1 MKSKDLG
8 RKRGRAL
15 ARLLLAAT
23 AAALLPLVA
32 SAQPADPSASY
43 RELMQQRMEASQ
55 RAVTETVR
63 RRIEEGKSDSTFPSD
78 ANREASKPGVVRA
91 SPEEQK
97 ALAHNERG
105 LDFFAKGKF
114 EQAVKEYD
122 EAIRINPAL
131 AAAYNNRGSA
141 LFALGRFEEAAAGFR
156 QAAQVSPKYG
166 QARFNLALALIK
178 LGREKEANDALMAAA
193 NAYFESGEEH
203 LKNWDLKEA
212 EEDFKGIL
220 QIDPDYPPAHL
231 YLGLVYNAERDF
243 DSAVQSFN
251 HVLARRPDN
260 TEALVGLGSAYLGQR
275 KYADAVEAC
284 DRAIKLRPADA
295 EAYYTAGVAA
305 ASLGQREQAL
315 ARLDKLRQLKADDY
329 AQRLSEFISEKAC
342 GKQ

>member
-1 MKSKDLG
+1 MKSSELEH
-8 RKRGRAL
+8 RPTRARL
-15 ARLLLAAT
+15 RLLLAASAT
-23 AAALLPLVA
+23 LLLPLA
-32 SAQPADPSASY
+32 ARAQTADPSASY

-55 RAVTETVR
+55 RAVSETVR

-78 ANREASKPGVVRA
+78 ANRESSKPGVVRA

-105 LDFFAKGKF
+105 LDYFSKGKF
-114 EQAVKEYD
+114 EQAIKEYD
-122 EAIRINPAL
+122 EAIRTYPTL

-141 LFALGRFEEAAAGFR
+141 LFALGRFDEAAAGFR
-156 QAAQVSPKYG
+156 QATQVSPKYG
-166 QARFNLALALIK
+166 QAHFNLALALIK
-178 LGREKEANDALMAAA
+178 LGREKEANDALVAATS
-193 NAYFESGEEH
+193 AYFESGEEH
-203 LKNWDLKEA
+203 LKDWKLKEA

-220 QIDPDYPPAHL
+220 QIDPEYPPAHL
-231 YLGLVYNAERDF
+231 YLGLIYNAEHNF
-243 DSAVQSFN
+243 DAAVQSFN

-260 TEALVGLGSAYLGQR
+260 SEALVGLGSAYLGQR

-284 DRAIKLRPADA
+284 DRAIKLKPADA

-329 AQRLSEFISEKAC
+329 AQRLSEFISQKTSD
-342 GKQ
+342 KQ

>member
-203 LKNWDLKEA
+203 LKNWELKEA

-329 AQRLSEFISEKAC
+329 AQRLSEFISEKAG